1 MAKLGGKRRRRSG
14 ELPEEHEKREETN
27 FRKKEGKRDRERK
40 RGGKEAQGF
49 VLEIHKSSR

>member
-14 ELPEEHEKREETN
+14 ELPEEHEKREETD
-27 FRKKEGKRDRERK
+27 FRKKEGKRERERK